1 MQETRVKGFFE
12 AVPLGP
18 LTALAMRFFKT
29 LGFFQALSHR
39 FFKTLSRRA
48 ALGLLLAGWMIVILG
63 RLAQLQVIQHSKY
76 RQAAR
81 AQQEKREAIPAERG
95 AIVDCNGNVLAMNA
109 PTKVAVVNP
118 LLIRDRE
125 FAAKLISG
133 ILNLDSK
140 KLEEEL
146 ETAARPP
153 QKGFLVVAPRVSAE
167 EVEALKGLQLE
178 GLEIRDGTFR
188 WYPEHQLASHVI
200 GNVNREG
207 RGQSGIE
214 LKFNPELSG
223 RAGVLRVIRDAK
235 GEVYEQEVE
244 RPPKQG
250 EILKLTIDVRLEAVA
265 EQALKEAVTA
275 NHADH
280 GTLIAMDPYSGEIK
294 ALANYP
300 TYDPDAR
307 SVKGDDPGRNDL
319 AVTSPFEPG
328 SVFKVITLSAAL
340 ETTNLRASS
349 VINCGNGVIRIGDRV
364 IHDHNSYS
372 SLTLEDVL
380 ARSSNIGAIR
390 IGQTVGSQNLYDY
403 ARRFG
408 VGQRTG
414 VELPAEAPGLLHKRP
429 ERWQAGSTASV
440 SMGHEVMVTSVQLAQ
455 AVAVFANGGFRVKPH
470 LVLSREG
477 GDGARETTKA
487 APPEQVLKPETVVEM
502 RRMMQRGVVM
512 GTGTRAKVL
521 GYTTAGKTGTAQIFD
536 YEHRVYTHRYNA
548 SFAGFVPVVNPRIVV
563 AVTVSGTTG
572 EAGYGG
578 TASAPAFKKVADFAM
593 RLIGVP
599 RDLPD
604 EVEKPLRQPE
614 KQEEND
620 LAIAEL
626 SEPPSEEDRRGSLG
640 EDAKAETR
648 AAVQPGAG
656 AESDAN
662 SLRVPKLKGMTVRE
676 VVSLSAEQGW
686 TADIQG
692 KGMVVSQRPDAGE
705 AIEPG
710 GHVAV
715 LFRPM

>member
-1 MQETRVKGFFE
+1 MGFFK
-12 AVPLGP
+12 
-18 LTALAMRFFKT
+18 ALSNNILRALPISVLKT
-29 LGFFQALSHR
+29 LPIGVL
-39 FFKTLSRRA
+39 KTLPRRVT
-48 ALGLLLAGWMIVILG
+48 LGLFLAGWMVVILG
-63 RLAQLQVIQHSKY
+63 RLMQLQVVQHAKY

-81 AQQEKREAIPAERG
+81 AQQEKRELVPAERG
-95 AIVDCNGNVLAMNA
+95 TILDCNGNLLAMNA

-118 LLIRDRE
+118 LLLRDRE
-125 FAAKLISG
+125 FAAKLIGG
-133 ILNLDSK
+133 ILNLDSR

-146 ETAARPP
+146 EAAARPP
-153 QKGFLVVAPRVSAE
+153 QRGFLVVAQRVSE
-167 EVEALKGLQLE
+167 DEKKALEGLQLA

-188 WYPEHQLASHVI
+188 DYPEHQLASHVI

-207 RGQSGIE
+207 HGQSGLE
-214 LKFNPELSG
+214 LKFDRELSG
-223 RAGVLRVIRDAK
+223 RPGVVRVIRDAK

-244 RPPKQG
+244 QPPEQG
-250 EILKLTIDVRLEAVA
+250 KTLKLTIDVRLEAVA
-265 EQALKEAVTA
+265 EQALKEAVTE

-328 SVFKVITLSAAL
+328 SVYKLITLSAAL
-340 ETTNLRASS
+340 ETTNLKASS
-349 VINCGNGVIRIGDRV
+349 IINCGNGVLRIGDRV
-364 IHDHNSYS
+364 VHDHNSYS

-380 ARSSNIGAIR
+380 AKSSNIGAIH
-390 IGQTVGSQNLYDY
+390 IGQAVGNRNMYDY
-403 ARRFG
+403 SMRFG
-408 VGQRTG
+408 VGHRTG
-414 VELPAEAPGLLHKRP
+414 IELPAEVPGLLRKP
-429 ERWQAGSTASV
+429 ERWQAGSIASV
-440 SMGHEVMVTSVQLAQ
+440 AMGHEVMLTSVQLAQ
-455 AVAVFANGGFRVKPH
+455 IAAVFANGGFRVKPH
-470 LVLSREG
+470 LVLSRRSG
-477 GDGARETTKA
+477 NGAWEITK
-487 APPEQVLKPETVVEM
+487 PEPEATVLKPETVAEM
-502 RRMMQRGVVM
+502 RRMMQRVVVI

-563 AVTVSGTTG
+563 VVTVSGTTG

-604 EVEKPLRQPE
+604 EVEKPRKPQG
-614 KQEEND
+614 KQAEDD

-626 SEPPSEEDRRGSLG
+626 SEPLSEEERRDSLG
-640 EDAKAETR
+640 EEAR
-648 AAVQPGAG
+648 AQASGVPDQ
-656 AESDAN
+656 SAN
-662 SLRVPKLKGMTVRE
+662 HLRVPKLKGLTVRE

-692 KGMVVSQRPDAGE
+692 KGMAISQWPDAGE

-710 GHVAV
+710 GHIEVQ
-715 LFRPM
+715 FRPN

>member
-1 MQETRVKGFFE
+1 MEETRRRGFFT
-12 AVPLGP
+12 VLPIS
-18 LTALAMRFFKT
+18 FFKT
-29 LGFFQALSHR
+29 LP
-39 FFKTLSRRA
+39 RRVS
-48 ALGLLLAGWMIVILG
+48 LGLFLAGWMIVILG
-63 RLAQLQVIQHSKY
+63 RLAQLQVVQHGKY

-81 AQQEKREAIPAERG
+81 AQQEKREPIPAERG
-95 AIVDCNGNVLAMNA
+95 EILDCNGNKLAMNA
-109 PTKVAVVNP
+109 PTKAAVVNP
-118 LLIRDRE
+118 LLIRDRG
-125 FAAKLISG
+125 FAAKLISD

-146 ETAARPP
+146 EAAARPP
-153 QKGFLVVAPRVSAE
+153 QRGFLMVAQRVSAE
-167 EVEALKGLQLE
+167 EVEALKGLHLD
-178 GLEIRDGTFR
+178 GLEIREGAFR
-188 WYPEHQLASHVI
+188 QYPEHQLASHVI

-207 RGQSGIE
+207 HGQSGIE
-214 LKFNPELSG
+214 LKFDHELSG
-223 RAGVLRVIRDAK
+223 QAGVLRVIRDAK

-244 RPPKQG
+244 RPPQQG
-250 EILKLTIDVRLEAVA
+250 KNLKLTIDARLEAVA
-265 EQALKEAVTA
+265 EQALEEAVTA
-275 NHADH
+275 NHGSH

-300 TYDPDAR
+300 TFDPDAR

-340 ETTNLRASS
+340 ETTNLTASS

-380 ARSSNIGAIR
+380 SRSSNIGAIR
-390 IGQTVGSQNLYDY
+390 IGQTVGSRNLYDY
-403 ARRFG
+403 ATRFG

-455 AVAVFANGGFRVKPH
+455 MVAVFANGGFRVKPH
-470 LVLSREG
+470 LVLSGEG
-477 GDGARETTKA
+477 ADGAREATKTS
-487 APPEQVLKPETVVEM
+487 PPVQVLKPETVVEM
-502 RRMMQRGVVM
+502 RRMMQRVVVS
-512 GTGTRAKVL
+512 GTGRRAKVL

-536 YEHRVYTHRYNA
+536 FEHRVYTHRYNA
-548 SFAGFVPVVNPRIVV
+548 SFGGFVPVVNPRIVV
-563 AVTVSGTTG
+563 VVTVSGTTG

-626 SEPPSEEDRRGSLG
+626 SEPPTEEDRRGSLG
-640 EDAKAETR
+640 EET
-648 AAVQPGAG
+648 AVQPGAG
-656 AESDAN
+656 AESGAK
-662 SLRVPKLKGMTVRE
+662 SLRVPDMKGMTVRE

-686 TADIQG
+686 IADIQG
-692 KGMVVSQRPDAGE
+692 KGMVASQRPDAGE
-705 AIEPG
+705 AIERG
-710 GHVAV
+710 EHIAV
-715 LFRPM
+715 LFRQMLGEAIQTKEWAQRNKK